1 MGACVLSEL
10 SEPKARLH
18 QCFLECGQLGRGI
31 EAVFS
36 GNLDQ
41 YSPQHFTNQQHL
53 IPSTNDD
60 EYGIAQIDSTGKRL
74 GAALIAIPLGM
85 LGMHR
90 IYLGTQP
97 IVPIFYILTFGGGF
111 GILPFIDFVVL
122 IMADDMKPYINNPRI
137 FMWSNQKPA
146 TLP

>member
-1 MGACVLSEL
+1 MSRLAFTLVIGVLFSSSVFASL
-10 SEPKARLH
+10 STNTG
-18 QCFLECGQLGRGI
+18 QSVCLEEFKVL
-31 EAVFS
+31 F
-36 GNLDQ
+36 
-41 YSPQHFTNQQHL
+41 PQHFTNQQHL

-60 EYGIAQIDSTGKRL
+60 EYGIAQIDSAGKRL

-90 IYLGTQP
+90 IYLGTKP

>member
-1 MGACVLSEL
+1 MSRLVFILVIGVLFSKGVSASLVTFSVQAPGLAKLHEL
-10 SEPKARLH
+10 H
-18 QCFLECGQLGRGI
+18 
-31 EAVFS
+31 
-36 GNLDQ
+36 
-41 YSPQHFTNQQHL
+41 PQHLSDKIHL
-53 IPSTNDD
+53 SLNLNDE
-60 EYGIAQIDSTGKRL
+60 EYGIGQIDSTSKRM

-90 IYLGTQP
+90 IYLGTKP

-122 IMADDMKPYINNPRI
+122 IMADDVKPYLNNPRI
-137 FMWSNQKPA
+137 FMWNNPEPS

>member
-1 MGACVLSEL
+1 MY
-10 SEPKARLH
+10 PKHWA
-18 QCFLECGQLGRGI
+18 
-31 EAVFS
+31 
-36 GNLDQ
+36 
-41 YSPQHFTNQQHL
+41 NQQRFIL
-53 IPSTNDD
+53 STNDE
-60 EYGIAQIDSTGKRL
+60 EYGIAQIDSTSKRM

-90 IYLGTQP
+90 IFLGTRP

-122 IMADDMKPYINNPRI
+122 IMADDVKPYIDNPRI
-137 FMWSNQKPA
+137 FMWSNQESTS